1 MAAHLIHRGLP
12 LVAQLVT
19 NPPTMRETWAQ
30 SLGWEDPLE
39 KGTATHCSILAWRI
53 PWPEF
58 PQLHVFWERDE
69 TMPGQFFTL
78 KFEGARGV
86 RKVIK

>member
-1 MAAHLIHRGLP
+1 MGFPAGSVSKKSACNAGD
-12 LVAQLVT
+12 
-19 NPPTMRETWAQ
+19 
-30 SLGWEDPLE
+30 LGSIPELGGSPG